1 MARINL
7 LPWRQEVRERK
18 NKEFLTL
25 VVAVLLLSALAAFA
39 AWSVYNNALADQQ
52 LANEKIKEENA
63 NLDKALAQIDSLEQQ
78 RDDIISRMK
87 VIQDLQGRRP
97 IPVRIWDD
105 VARVVPAQMYLTNM
119 KREGD
124 LITFTGQADN
134 PTVVANF
141 MRSLDASPW
150 LENSAMVS
158 IAQPDAV
165 AYQAD
170 TPPPPGS
177 TPRPA
182 YPEDKYVTF
191 VVTTNVKKAEVAST
205 TKATGKTASGT
216 AATPPAS
223 TAK

>member
-25 VVAVLLLSALAAFA
+25 IVAVLLLSALAAFA
-39 AWSVYNNALADQQ
+39 AWSVFNKALDDQQ
-52 LANEKIKEENA
+52 QANENIKQENVK
-63 NLDKALAQIDSLEQQ
+63 LDKALAEIDSLEQQ
-78 RDDIISRMK
+78 RDDIIARMK

-105 VARVVPAQMYLTNM
+105 IARIIPSQMYLTNM

-134 PTVVANF
+134 PTVVSEF
-141 MRSLDASPW
+141 MRQMDASPW
-150 LENSAMVS
+150 LENSKMVS
-158 IAQPDAV
+158 ITDNPR
-165 AYQAD
+165 
-170 TPPPPGS
+170 PPATSS
-177 TPRPA
+177 TARPA
-182 YPEDKYVTF
+182 YPEEKYVTF
-191 VVTTNVKKAEVAST
+191 VVTTDVKKAEVAST
-205 TKATGKTASGT
+205 TKATTKAGKNASGT
-216 AATPPAS
+216 TATPPAS